1 MQSEE
6 FDITPANHACHHAST
21 EVVKSQPNTSNSNTS
36 NDIQANHQQHQAD
49 SQYDNADNIEVKPMY
64 GGNKNFSLLFEKKN
78 YKINSNNEINAIKQF
93 LNNKIFKKDKLIVVN
108 NGSTYLIKKNYK
120 NKFKKIL

>member
-6 FDITPANHACHHAST
+6 FDITPANHACQHAST